1 MELNMFAFGQATQYW
16 EKKYSLTQPSVSM
29 PTTNLPGS
37 FSTSQLLN
45 PQPFIMALDH
55 QMGAVGV
62 EDYRENTDLYREQSI
77 LRAAASSLKIGK
89 NEDGTIWVENA
100 TDPQSM
106 LAKRR
111 ASGGEKQILWHSVEL
126 NLYSHS
132 MEGTYA
138 LDSVGLNIDYFA
150 SEYAQYKTRI
160 EQQYTGEEQK
170 AELVKLENT
179 FASRVGE
186 TAAHFAETVGGYL
199 EKNGVS
205 GEQDAIRNSFLD
217 IYEQRKTDYLN
228 FIAENPDYARVK
240 GTEDE
245 WLLTT
250 GDFMGE
256 QLRYAYISQQPAMN
270 LTSQY
275 GYSVDDLNA
284 AGTLVK
290 ELTSIESNLSRSIY
304 GCSEEELGVELGLA
318 AMRYVVISGHFGIS
332 SNVKSKLDKS
342 LSNFVERQLEKT
354 SAYIDQQRRD
364 PYVRYKEAY
373 AVDFD
378 QQVVLAIIK
387 RMVKDL
393 SSAEDI
399 NTAFKSDFN
408 TNVALYK
415 KKSSDIQMGMLSRYN
430 SYYSSW
436 VNKNYAT
443 DWNNFVRQLSA
454 SNRDEARRYLLN
466 DQMQWVDIAI

>member
-1 MELNMFAFGQATQYW
+1 MELSMFAFGQATQYW
-16 EKKYSLTQPSVSM
+16 EKKYNPNQPSVSM

-45 PQPFIMALDH
+45 PQPSFIMALDH

-62 EDYRENTDLYREQSI
+62 EDYRKNTDLYREQSI

-89 NEDGTIWVENA
+89 NEDGTIWVEST
-100 TDPQSM
+100 TDPQAL

-111 ASGGEKQILWHSVEL
+111 ANGGEKQILWHSVEL

-150 SEYAQYKTRI
+150 SEYAQFKTRI

-170 AELVKLENT
+170 AELVKLENMFT
-179 FASRVGE
+179 SRVGE
-186 TAAHFAETVGGYL
+186 AAAHFAETVGGFL
-199 EKNGVS
+199 EKNGVT

-217 IYEQRKTDYLN
+217 IYEQRKTGYLN
-228 FIAENPDYARVK
+228 FIAKNPDYACVK

-256 QLRYAYISQQPAMN
+256 QLRYAYISQRPEMN

-275 GYSVDDLNA
+275 GYNIDDLNA
-284 AGTLVK
+284 VGTLVK
-290 ELTSIESNLSRSIY
+290 ELISVVKSPNL
-304 GCSEEELGVELGLA
+304 SEEELGVELGLA
-318 AMRYVVISGHFGIS
+318 AMKYVLISGHFNIS
-332 SNVKSKLDKS
+332 SNVKSKLDQS
-342 LSNFVERQLEKT
+342 FNNFVKDRIEKA
-354 SAYIDQQRRD
+354 SEHIDQMRRD
-364 PYVRYKEAY
+364 PYVRDKERY

-387 RMVKDL
+387 LMVDNL
-393 SSAEDI
+393 NSPDDI
-399 NTAFKSDFN
+399 NTAFKSDLN
-408 TNVALYK
+408 TFVALYK
-415 KKSSDIQMGMLSRYN
+415 RKSSDIQMGMLSRYA
-430 SYYSSW
+430 YQDSW
-436 VNKNYAT
+436 VNKNYAG
-443 DWNNFVRQLSA
+443 DWNRFVLQLSA
-454 SNRDEARRYLLN
+454 SNKDEASRYLLD
-466 DQMQWVDIAI
+466 DQVQWVDISV